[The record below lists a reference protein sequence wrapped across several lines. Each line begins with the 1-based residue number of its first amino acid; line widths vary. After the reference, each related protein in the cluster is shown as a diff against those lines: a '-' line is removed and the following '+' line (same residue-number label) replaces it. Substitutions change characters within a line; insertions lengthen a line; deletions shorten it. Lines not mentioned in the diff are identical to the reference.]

1 MDFIFIGWALPDRIL
16 VRGMGKVV
24 TRKRHDESLDAER
37 VLRRIAQGDS
47 AYAQLLERLPGVEA
61 RFYRANRTLVKILAE
76 VQEHFP
82 EAEYYTAGGGFN
94 LLLGC
99 AHEEDAFGPGR
110 PRPELSALTG
120 SIVLSDGDY

>member
-1 MDFIFIGWALPDRIL
+1 MQASDDPIL
-16 VRGMGKVV
+16 A
-24 TRKRHDESLDAER
+24 DE

-47 AYAQLLERLPGVEA
+47 AYGQLIERLPGIEA
-61 RFYRANRTLVKILAE
+61 RFHRANRALVKILAE
-76 VQEHFP
+76 VHEHFP

-99 AHEEDAFGPGR
+99 AHEEDAFGPVR

-120 SIVLSDGDY
+120 AIALSDGDY